1 MGYRRR
7 AVALIFAPLFA
18 ATLLLMGGCAATGP
32 AVPGQVS
39 QETQTILEAGRT
51 LDAVGQ
57 TFGQTYDLYNNL
69 YLRGQVPEEAYR
81 KWVSWASDFQVAYPL
96 AVSAFKAAT
105 TPGDRSAALERAL
118 KLKTDL
124 LLYFVGAG
132 GTL

>member
-1 MGYRRR
+1 MKTLAAALVV
-7 AVALIFAPLFA
+7 AVM
-18 ATLLLMGGCAATGP
+18 LLMGGCATAP
-32 AVPGQVS
+32 SVPGQVS
-39 QETQTILEAGRT
+39 TETQAILDAGRT

-69 YLRGQVPEEAYR
+69 YIRGQVPEEAYR
-81 KWVSWASDFQVAYPL
+81 KFVSWASDFQVAYPL
-96 AVSAFKAAT
+96 AVAAFKAAT
-105 TPGDRSAALERAL
+105 TPGDRSAALERGL

>member
-7 AVALIFAPLFA
+7 VVTLLIIPLFA
-18 ATLLLMGGCAATGP
+18 ATLLVMGGCAATGP

-39 QETQTILEAGRT
+39 QDTQIILEAGRS

-69 YLRGQVPEEAYR
+69 YMRGQVPEESYR

>member
-1 MGYRRR
+1 MTGSRS
-7 AVALIFAPLFA
+7 VSIIF
-18 ATLLLMGGCAATGP
+18 LLLSLTVAGCAATT
-32 AVPGQVS
+32 PGQVS
-39 QETQTILEAGRT
+39 QETQVILEAGRT

-69 YLRGQVPEEAYR
+69 YMAGKVPEEAYR

-96 AVSAFKAAT
+96 AVSAFKAAS

>member
-1 MGYRRR
+1 MRRR
-7 AVALIFAPLFA
+7 ALALISGVAFAALILFA
-18 ATLLLMGGCAATGP
+18 GGCATGP
-32 AVPGQVS
+32 TPPGQVS
-39 QETQTILEAGRT
+39 SATQAVLEAQRT

-57 TFGQTYDLYNNL
+57 TFGQTYDLYNDL

-81 KWVSWASDFQVAYPL
+81 KFVSWASDFQVAYPL

-132 GTL
+132 GKL

>member
-1 MGYRRR
+1 MRRR
-7 AVALIFAPLFA
+7 AVALLFAPLFA
-18 ATLLLMGGCAATGP
+18 AVLLIMGGCAATTP
-32 AVPGQVS
+32 TPGQVS

-81 KWVSWASDFQVAYPL
+81 KFVSWASDFQVAYPL

>member
-1 MGYRRR
+1 MNASVKRS
-7 AVALIFAPLFA
+7 F
-18 ATLLLMGGCAATGP
+18 LLLFGVSLALLTMSGCAAKAP
-32 AVPGQVS
+32 IPGQVS

-57 TFGQTYDLYNNL
+57 TFGQTYVLYNNL
-69 YLRGQVPEEAYR
+69 YMAGKVPEEAYR

-118 KLKTDL
+118 ALKRDL

>member
-1 MGYRRR
+1 MRRR
-7 AVALIFAPLFA
+7 LATLIIVPLFA
-18 ATLLLMGGCAATGP
+18 AVLLLMGGCAATGP

-39 QETQTILEAGRT
+39 SETQAVLEAGRS

-69 YLRGQVPEEAYR
+69 YMRGQVPEDAYR
-81 KWVSWASDFQVAYPL
+81 KFVSWASDFQVAYPL
-96 AVSAFKAAT
+96 AVAAFKAAT
-105 TPGDRSAALERAL
+105 TPGDRSAALERGL

-132 GTL
+132 GQL